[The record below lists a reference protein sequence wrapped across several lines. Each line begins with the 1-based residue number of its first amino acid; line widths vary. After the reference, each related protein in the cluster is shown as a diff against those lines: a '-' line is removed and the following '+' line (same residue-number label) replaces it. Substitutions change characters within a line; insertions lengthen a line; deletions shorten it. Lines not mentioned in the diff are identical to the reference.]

1 MKKPNLK
8 KSMDRHGLTVAD
20 VSLLTGSSAR
30 MVNYWKSGDW
40 PTPRLLGLI
49 LIALDE
55 GKININWLI
64 AKLK

>member
-30 MVNYWKSGDW
+30 MVNYWKSGEW
-40 PTPRLLGLI
+40 PTPRLLELI

>member
-8 KSMDRHGLTVAD
+8 TSMDRHGLTVAD

-30 MVNYWKSGDW
+30 MVNYWKSGEW
-40 PTPRLLGLI
+40 PTPRLLNLI

>member
-1 MKKPNLK
+1 VKKPNLK

-30 MVNYWKSGDW
+30 MVNYWKSGEW